1 MQAPN
6 AQGLGGLMPRPQQA
20 QPQQQPQG
28 AMPSPMKASPMAGLG
43 SVEDRVSAYR
53 GNPAPLQQRYA
64 MSQDMLDLLALQKIK
79 SDKEAAARQ
88 MQLAMGQQQAAQGG
102 NPPTI
107 AQQREKEVMDLTK
120 NELAQQRGDTADQQ
134 VSQQQAM
141 AQRMMGGIANAPG
154 AASAAQP
161 KMMASGGIVAFAEGG
176 DTMGTPSL
184 EQQELASQ
192 ASEMASSE
200 RSTAINERNK
210 AKLIAELEQKLAFL
224 SNAQSPKAAEVRA
237 QLEAIRASGAT
248 PTPTPPRAARAP
260 APDNRA
266 MLNQAD
272 AGLRALPGAQAA
284 PPQLRPPT
292 PPRPPM
298 PAAPAG
304 PAAAPAPGVPGT
316 PTDPLAQA
324 LRTQSMD
331 AMNQDP
337 AAQRLAEEGRIE
349 GKLAFP
355 EEQARRRAAIDQ
367 QRQMF
372 AQEFDPER
380 QRQEGIK
387 RALIGAGGRRYGV
400 LAGAA
405 TAGMDYDETQSRAKR
420 ERLKGMEDMEQG
432 LFGLKKA
439 AVEGGIGG
447 GKTAF
452 DQTSTTKRQGMET
465 GRGVYNTD
473 ADSRDKALSRD
484 IERLKIGAQNEANKI
499 QREGLDLSRAQT
511 LYSTTMGRM
520 QQLERKLDEDFAGA
534 NGMLLMAQQ
543 SGKMDPAQKQQ
554 LEIAQLELQRQKAA
568 LRKEMEPVL
577 APIRQKLGATSGA
590 GLSKAD
596 QSLVDQYLK
605 K

>member
-28 AMPSPMKASPMAGLG
+28 AMPSPQKASPMAGLG

-64 MSQDMLDLLALQKIK
+64 MSQDLLDLLALQKLK
-79 SDKEAAARQ
+79 SEKESAARQ

-102 NPPTI
+102 DPPTI
-107 AQQREKEVMDLTK
+107 AEQREKEVMSMTK

-134 VSQQQAM
+134 VNEQQAM
-141 AQRMMGGIANAPG
+141 VQRMMGGIAGAPG
-154 AASAAQP
+154 ANTAAQP
-161 KMMASGGIVAFAEGG
+161 KMMASGGIVSFAEGETVKDDRRKRREG
-176 DTMGTPSL
+176 ENFSDYRRRMFDL
-184 EQQELASQ
+184 DLQIQ
-192 ASEMASSE
+192 
-200 RSTAINERNK
+200 RERN
-210 AKLIAELEQKLAFL
+210 
-224 SNAQSPKAAEVRA
+224 
-237 QLEAIRASGAT
+237 
-248 PTPTPPRAARAP
+248 AARGTEREAERQRRLAERGGEVIPPSPFLERTPLPIRGAAP
-260 APDNRA
+260 A
-266 MLNQAD
+266 QAEAPRPPPPAADPRDFGED

-284 PPQLRPPT
+284 PSPLRPPA
-292 PPRPPM
+292 PPRPPT

-304 PAAAPAPGVPGT
+304 PAAAAAPASGT
-316 PTDPLAQA
+316 PADPLAEA
-324 LRTQSMD
+324 LRKQSME
-331 AMNQDP
+331 AMGQDP

-349 GKLAFP
+349 DKLAFP
-355 EEQARRRAAIDQ
+355 EEQARRRAAIDH

-405 TAGMDYDETQSRAKR
+405 TAGMNYDEAQGRAKR
-420 ERLKGMEDMEQG
+420 DRLKGVEDMEQG

-439 AVEGGIGG
+439 AVEGGIGA
-447 GKTAF
+447 GKSVF
-452 DQTSTTKRQGMET
+452 DQTSTLKRQGMDT
-465 GRGVYNTD
+465 GRGLLSTETE
-473 ADSRDKALSRD
+473 SRDRALSRE

-511 LYSTTMGRM
+511 LYSTTMNRM

-543 SGKMDPAQKQQ
+543 SGKMDKAQQQQ

>member
-1 MQAPN
+1 
-6 AQGLGGLMPRPQQA
+6 
-20 QPQQQPQG
+20 
-28 AMPSPMKASPMAGLG
+28 MKASPMAGLG

-64 MSQDMLDLLALQKIK
+64 MSQDLLDLLALQKLK
-79 SDKEAAARQ
+79 SEKEAAARQ

-102 NPPTI
+102 DPPTI
-107 AQQREKEVMDLTK
+107 AAQREKEVMDMTK

-154 AASAAQP
+154 AANAAQP
-161 KMMASGGIVAFAEGG
+161 KMFASGGIVAFDAGGAIGYADGGEILDKARERRKAAQQKIYSYGSRQKRQDPEGFQAAQAE
-176 DTMGTPSL
+176 L
-184 EQQELASQ
+184 QAALAALQEA
-192 ASEMASSE
+192 
-200 RSTAINERNK
+200 ERNY
-210 AKLIAELEQKLAFL
+210 
-224 SNAQSPKAAEVRA
+224 AAEMTAAGIDKPISAASPMGIVGRYERA
-237 QLEAIRASGAT
+237 Q
-248 PTPTPPRAARAP
+248 AP
-260 APDNRA
+260 APAPAAVSEAQATAAAGPQAAVPPVAKPPMPPAPPA
-266 MLNQAD
+266 MPKPPGI
-272 AGLRALPGAQAA
+272 AGLPGAALAA
-284 PPQLRPPT
+284 
-292 PPRPPM
+292 
-298 PAAPAG
+298 PAAPA
-304 PAAAPAPGVPGT
+304 APVPGT
-316 PTDPLAQA
+316 PADPLAEA
-324 LRTQSMD
+324 LRKQSME
-331 AMNQDP
+331 AMGQDP
-337 AAQRLAEEGRIE
+337 AAQRLAEESRIE

-355 EEQARRRAAIDQ
+355 EEQARRRATIDK
-367 QRQMF
+367 QRQ
-372 AQEFDPER
+372 ALEQEFDPER
-380 QRQEGIK
+380 QRQEGLK

-405 TAGMDYDETQSRAKR
+405 TAGMNYDEAQGRAKR
-420 ERLKGMEDMEQG
+420 DRLKGVEDMEQG
-432 LFGLKKA
+432 LFGLKKT

-452 DQTSTTKRQGMET
+452 DQSSTLKRQGMDT
-465 GRGVYNTD
+465 GSRIYGTD
-473 ADSRDKALSRD
+473 VESRDKALNRE
-484 IERLKIGAQNEANKI
+484 IERLKVGAQNEANKI

-511 LYSTTMGRM
+511 LYSTTMNRM

-543 SGKMDPAQKQQ
+543 SGKMDSAQKQQ